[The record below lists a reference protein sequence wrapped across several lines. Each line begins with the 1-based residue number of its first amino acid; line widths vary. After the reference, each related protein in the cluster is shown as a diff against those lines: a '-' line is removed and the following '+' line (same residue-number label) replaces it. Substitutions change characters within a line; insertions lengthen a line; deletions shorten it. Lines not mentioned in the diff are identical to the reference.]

1 MAHSPRRS
9 VAAIRRAFTGEH
21 KQAAAEAVPRS
32 SGHLGLDSRDPG
44 QQQLRALLALG
55 VFNTGRLQRWPGM
68 WGMGSLI
75 HYDLVLSPRHDD
87 LVLITPTPSNVL
99 PYLVPRRGRSMGL
112 PGLRLQEAKADAF
125 VLRHLVTGARVT
137 VTDRPPVPAFDADFE
152 EGRRVWGMQDG
163 LTGHEQEALAD
174 VPPMTDDALALLSG
188 LMSRIGLCDPN
199 RRWAL
204 GNWFADPLDRPHAWN
219 SVGRCL
225 WGHGDRWELTWG
237 SFPFHEDVAMAL
249 TDAQAGIAGA
259 QAVQARRGWDVRL
272 GGAVLALRADK
283 D

>member
-1 MAHSPRRS
+1 MHSPRRS
-9 VAAIRRAFTGEH
+9 AAAIRRAFTGEH

-32 SGHLGLDSRDPG
+32 RSHLGLDSHDQG

-55 VFNTGRLQRWPGM
+55 VFNTGLLQRWPGM

-75 HYDLVLSPRHDD
+75 HYDLILSPRHDD

-99 PYLVPRRGRSMGL
+99 QYLVPRGRPMGL
-112 PGLRLQEAKADAF
+112 PGLRLQEARADAF
-125 VLRHLVTGARVT
+125 VLRHLVTGARMT
-137 VTDRPPVPAFDADFE
+137 VTDRPPVPAVDGDFD

-163 LTGHEQEALAD
+163 LSGYEQEALAN
-174 VPPMTDDALALLSG
+174 VPPMTDGALALLSG
-188 LMSRIGLCDPN
+188 LMSRIGLCDPD
-199 RRWAL
+199 RRWGL

-219 SVGRCL
+219 SVGRRL

-237 SFPFHEDVAMAL
+237 SFPFREDVAMAL

-259 QAVQARRGWDVRL
+259 QAVQGRQGWDVRL
-272 GGAVLALRADK
+272 GGAVLALRTAD